1 MVPDPEVKIALR
13 SMVPVSSWRAGVPV
27 TTTSSS
33 KVTVRL
39 MTSPVTQ
46 MPSGVVESTRVMV
59 VEIVGLTVLMERVS
73 VLLVLSPSLLVFP
86 AELEKVP
93 EATEM
98 TASEVLLASAVKV
111 AV

>member
-1 MVPDPEVKIALR
+1 M
-13 SMVPVSSWRAGVPV
+13 
-27 TTTSSS
+27 
-33 KVTVRL
+33 
-39 MTSPVTQ
+39 
-46 MPSGVVESTRVMV
+46 
-59 VEIVGLTVLMERVS
+59 IVGLTVLMERVS